1 MRALV
6 VINVLNLVRAAG
18 RLGPALR
25 DLGPPLGPRPGQPH
39 PGADRGDWGQQGEA
53 GRQGDLPGVVSIDSE
68 G

>member
-6 VINVLNLVRAAG
+6 TINVLYLVRAAG

-39 PGADRGDWGQQGEA
+39 PGADRGGCRGQQGEA
-53 GRQGDLPGVVSIDSE
+53 GRQGDLPGVDN
-68 G
+68 